1 MNNNNNNLMYLL
13 AVGGIS
19 IAIALGGAG
28 LGIALKNKSTTDA
41 KVDIES
47 PYAIGKIADNT
58 DIPGVK
64 KAYEAADSNVKSFGA
79 FKANDEQ
86 TLVESDFWKKVDDI
100 KLPIRKATKGIGVNG
115 AAKYSAGLK
124 NTITF
129 TLTTT
134 GINSFNT
141 DASGDFTVEETW
153 NKDGKVVYT
162 LKNVGGKS
170 KMGTGGTAASDLFG
184 GKIKKDTK
192 LNKYLLLKVGGL
204 ANVNGSDARFVVYVD
219 DSGNIKII
227 SKAITADKVV
237 KLTVKAGKR
246 STTL

>member
-47 PYAIGKIADNT
+47 PYAFGKIANA

-64 KAYEAADSNVKSFGA
+64 KAYETADSNVKSFGA

-100 KLPIRKATKGIGVNG
+100 KLLIRKATKGITAGGKQKN
-115 AAKYSAGLK
+115 AAGLK

-134 GINSFNT
+134 GIKSFS
-141 DASGDFTVEETW
+141 DEESGDFTVEETW

-162 LKNVGGKS
+162 LKIVGAKS
-170 KMGTGGTAASDLFG
+170 KLGTGGKAATDLFG
-184 GKIKKDTK
+184 GKIKKETK
-192 LNKYLLLKVGGL
+192 LDKYLLLKVGGL
-204 ANVNGSDARFVVYVD
+204 AKADGSDASFVVYVD

-227 SKAITADKVV
+227 SKDKTADKVV
-237 KLTVKAGKR
+237 KLTVKTGKR
-246 STTL
+246 STSTL

>member
-47 PYAIGKIADNT
+47 PYAFGKISDA

-64 KAYEAADSNVKSFGA
+64 KAYETADSNVKSFGA

-100 KLPIRKATKGIGVNG
+100 KLPIQKATKGIKVNG
-115 AAKYSAGLK
+115 VVKNAANLK

-134 GINSFNT
+134 GTNSFN
-141 DASGDFTVEETW
+141 DAASGDFTVEETW

-162 LKNVGGKS
+162 LKSDGVKS
-170 KMGTGGTAASDLFG
+170 KLGTGGKAATDLFG

-192 LNKYLLLKVGGL
+192 LDKYLLLKVGGL
-204 ANVNGSDARFVVYVD
+204 ANVNGSDANFVVYVD

-227 SKAITADKVV
+227 SKAKTDDKAV
-237 KLTVKAGKR
+237 KLTVKTGKR